1 MIPRETINQ
10 IIEAAH
16 IEDVVS
22 EFVTLKK
29 RGSNLIGVC
38 PFHKEKTPSFNVN
51 PARNIFKCFGCGK
64 AGDSVRFIMEH
75 EHYSYPEALRY
86 LAKKYGIKI
95 EEREQTPEE
104 LAAQN
109 ERERMFNINSF
120 AQKYFSDSMMNT
132 DEGQSVGL
140 AYFRERGF
148 RDAIINRFQLG
159 YCPNNGSAF
168 TEFATKNGYDK
179 DLLIKVGLTGSYENR
194 LYDRYQ
200 GRVIFPI
207 HNLTGKVIG
216 FGGRILTSEK
226 TKAKYVNSPE
236 SEIYNKSQTLYGIF
250 FARNEISRLDNCILV
265 EGYADVLSMHQAGIE
280 NVVASSGTSLTTEQ
294 IRMIS
299 RYTKNVT
306 MLYDGDAAGIHA
318 ALRGTNMILEE
329 GMNVRIVVLPP
340 EHDPDSF
347 VQSNPIEYVTKYL
360 TDNAKDFISFK
371 TNLLLK
377 DAKNDPIKKAAVIK
391 DIVETISVIPDPIY
405 RATYIKECSRT
416 LEVAEQTLMN
426 ELNKI
431 LRAKYRKQLGMDPS
445 QDQSYNSYESS
456 QPYSSYPSQQQPP
469 VEQESL
475 PIGFYQEQELVKLL
489 LTHGSETL
497 DIEEKDENGELLR
510 DEHNKIVT
518 YTTSIASLI
527 IDDLKN
533 DGLLFRDPTHKK
545 VFDAFDRGLDTG
557 VLPTTQEFISS
568 EDDEVAKL
576 AADLLSTQYRLDDWK
591 RHRIVVK
598 TESDVLK
605 KTVIMSILRF
615 KDMVIDDRRTTLVK
629 ELQATTDPDEQL
641 ILLKKKKHLDD
652 IRNRINR
659 DLGIVITK

>member
-22 EFVTLKK
+22 EFVTLRKK
-29 RGSNLIGVC
+29 GSNLWGVC
-38 PFHKEKTPSFNVN
+38 PFHKEKTPSFSVN

-120 AQKYFSDSMMNT
+120 AQKYFSDTMMST

-140 AYFRERGF
+140 AYFHERGF
-148 RDAIINRFQLG
+148 RDAIINKFQLG
-159 YCPNNGSAF
+159 YCPNSGSAF

-194 LYDRYQ
+194 IYDRYQ

-216 FGGRILTSEK
+216 FGGRILTKDK

-340 EHDPDSF
+340 EDDPDTF
-347 VQSNPIEYVTKYL
+347 VQNNPIEYVTKYL
-360 TDNAKDFISFK
+360 TDNAKDFIGFK

-377 DAKNDPIKKAAVIK
+377 DAQNDPIKRATVIK
-391 DIVETISVIPDPIY
+391 DIVETIAVIPDPIY
-405 RATYIKECSRT
+405 RASYIKECSRT
-416 LEVAEQTLMN
+416 LEMAEQTLTN
-426 ELNKI
+426 EVNKI
-431 LRAKYRKQLGMDPS
+431 LRAKYRKQLGLD
-445 QDQSYNSYESS
+445 SS
-456 QPYSSYPSQQQPP
+456 QESYQTNEPYQTSTSYQPQQPP
-469 VEQESL
+469 LEENST

-497 DIEEKDENGELLR
+497 DIEGKDEDDN
-510 DEHNKIVT
+510 DVV
-518 YTTSIASLI
+518 YTTTIASLI

-545 VFDAFDRGLDTG
+545 IFDAFDHGLDINC
-557 VLPTTQEFISS
+557 LPTAQEFTSN
-568 EDDEVAKL
+568 EDQDVAVL
-576 AADLLSTQYRLDDWK
+576 AANLLSSQYKLDDWK

-598 TESDVLK
+598 TEEDVLK
-605 KTVIMSILRF
+605 KTVLSSILRF
-615 KDMVIDDRRTTLVK
+615 KDMVIEDRRTEIVK
-629 ELQATTDPDEQL
+629 ELQSCTNPDDQL
-641 ILLKKKKHLDD
+641 ILLQKKKKLDD
-652 IRNRINR
+652 IRTRINR

>member
-10 IIEAAH
+10 IIETAR

-22 EFVTLKK
+22 EFVTLRK

-75 EHYSYPEALRY
+75 EHYSFQEALRY

-120 AQKYFSDSMMNT
+120 AQNYFSNTMMTT

-140 AYFRERGF
+140 AYFHERGF
-148 RDAIINRFQLG
+148 RDAIINKFQLG
-159 YCPNNGSAF
+159 YCPNSGHAF
-168 TEFATKNGYDK
+168 TDFATQNGYDK
-179 DLLIKVGLTGSYENR
+179 DLLIKVGLSGSYEDR
-194 LYDRYQ
+194 TYDRYQ

-340 EHDPDSF
+340 EDDPDSF
-347 VQSNPIEYVTKYL
+347 VQNNPIEVVTKYL
-360 TDNAKDFISFK
+360 EDNARDFIGFK

-377 DAKNDPIKKAAVIK
+377 DAQNDPIKRATVIK
-391 DIVETISVIPDPIY
+391 DIVETIAVVPDPIY

-416 LEVAEQTLMN
+416 LEMAEQTLTN
-426 ELNKI
+426 EVNKI
-431 LRAKYRKQLGMDPS
+431 LRAKYRKQLGLDPKLDS
-445 QDQSYNSYESS
+445 QLSYQEYQTY
-456 QPYSSYPSQQQPP
+456 QPQQQQVEPKDTTP
-469 VEQESL
+469 V
-475 PIGFYQEQELVKLL
+475 GFFQEQELVKLL
-489 LTHGSETL
+489 LAHGSE
-497 DIEEKDENGELLR
+497 IVEVAGKDEN
-510 DEHNKIVT
+510 DNDVVYNTTVASAIV
-518 YTTSIASLI
+518 
-527 IDDLKN
+527 DDLKN
-533 DGLLFRDPTHKK
+533 DGLLFRDPVHKK
-545 VFDAFDRGLDTG
+545 IFDAFDRGLDADK
-557 VLPTTQEFISS
+557 LPTAQDFISN
-568 EDDEVAKL
+568 EDEDVAVL
-576 AADLLSTQYRLDDWK
+576 AANLLSTQYKLDDWQ
-591 RHRIVVK
+591 RHRIVVR
-598 TESDVLK
+598 TEEDVLA
-605 KTVIMSILRF
+605 KTVHSSVLRY
-615 KDMVIDDRRTTLVK
+615 KDMVIEDWRIALVK
-629 ELQATTDPDEQL
+629 ELQSCTDPDKQL
-641 ILLKKKKHLDD
+641 ELLQEKKHLDE
-652 IRNRINR
+652 IRTKINH

>member
-10 IIEAAH
+10 IIETAR
-16 IEDVVS
+16 IEDVVG
-22 EFVTLKK
+22 EFVTLRK
-29 RGSNLIGVC
+29 RGSNLWGVC
-38 PFHKEKTPSFNVN
+38 PFHKEKTPSFSVN

-64 AGDSVRFIMEH
+64 AGNSVHFIMEH
-75 EHYSYPEALRY
+75 EHYSYPEALRF

-120 AQKYFSDSMMNT
+120 AQEYFSNIMMT
-132 DEGQSVGL
+132 SDEGQSVGL
-140 AYFRERGF
+140 AYFHERGF

-159 YCPNNGSAF
+159 YCPNSGSAF
-168 TEFATKNGYDK
+168 TDYAIQHGYDK
-179 DLLIKVGLTGSYENR
+179 DLLIKVGLTGSYEDR
-194 LYDRYQ
+194 IYDRYQ

-216 FGGRILTSEK
+216 FGGRILTKEK

-299 RYTKNVT
+299 RYTKNIT

-340 EHDPDSF
+340 EDDPDSF
-347 VQSNPIEYVTKYL
+347 VQNNPIEVVTKYL
-360 TDNAKDFISFK
+360 ADNAKDFIGFK

-377 DAKNDPIKKAAVIK
+377 DAQNDPIKRASVIK
-391 DIVETISVIPDPIY
+391 DIVETIAVIPDPIY

-416 LEVAEQTLMN
+416 LEMPEQTLTN
-426 ELNKI
+426 EVNKI
-431 LRAKYRKQLGMDPS
+431 LRAKYRKQLGLDPKQDS
-445 QDQSYNSYESS
+445 QLTYQEYQTYQPQQQVEPESS
-456 QPYSSYPSQQQPP
+456 T
-469 VEQESL
+469 
-475 PIGFYQEQELVKLL
+475 PIGFFQEQELVKLL
-489 LTHGSETL
+489 LSHGSENIEL
-497 DIEEKDENGELLR
+497 EEKDEDGKVIN
-510 DEHNKIVT
+510 T
-518 YTTSIASLI
+518 YITTIASAI
-527 IDDLKN
+527 VDDLKN
-533 DGLLFRDPTHKK
+533 DGLLFRDETHKK
-545 VFDAFDRGLDTG
+545 IFDAFDRGLDTG
-557 VLPTTQEFISS
+557 ILPTAHDFTSS
-568 EDDEVAKL
+568 EDQDVAVL
-576 AADLLSTQYRLDDWK
+576 AADLLSTQYKLDDWQ

-598 TESDVLK
+598 TEDDVLK
-605 KTVIMSILRF
+605 KTVLSSILRF
-615 KDMVIDDRRTTLVK
+615 KDMVIEDRRATVVK
-629 ELQATTDPDEQL
+629 ELQSCTDPDDQL
-641 ILLKKKKHLDD
+641 ILLQKKKKLDD
-652 IRNRINR
+652 IRLKINH

>member
-10 IIEAAH
+10 IIETAR
-16 IEDVVS
+16 IEDVVG
-22 EFVTLKK
+22 EFVTLRK
-29 RGSNLIGVC
+29 RGSNLIGIC

-64 AGDSVRFIMEH
+64 AGDAVRFIMEH

-95 EEREQTPEE
+95 EEREQSPEE

-120 AQKYFSDSMMNT
+120 AQDYFSNIMMT
-132 DEGQSVGL
+132 SDEGQSVGL
-140 AYFRERGF
+140 AYFHERGF

-159 YCPNNGSAF
+159 YCPYSGSAF
-168 TEFATKNGYDK
+168 TDYATQHGYDK
-179 DLLIKVGLTGSYENR
+179 DLLIKVGLTGNYENR
-194 LYDRYQ
+194 IYDRYQ

-216 FGGRILTSEK
+216 FGGRILTKEK

-299 RYTKNVT
+299 RYTKNIT

-340 EHDPDSF
+340 EDDPDSF
-347 VQSNPIEYVTKYL
+347 VQNNPIEVVTKYL
-360 TDNAKDFISFK
+360 ADNAKDFIGFK

-377 DAKNDPIKKAAVIK
+377 DAQNDPIKRASVIK
-391 DIVETISVIPDPIY
+391 DIVETIAVIPDPIY

-416 LEVAEQTLMN
+416 LEMPEQTLTN
-426 ELNKI
+426 EVNKI
-431 LRAKYRKQLGMDPS
+431 LRAKYRKQLGLDPKQDS
-445 QDQSYNSYESS
+445 QLTYQEYQTYQPQQQVEPESS
-456 QPYSSYPSQQQPP
+456 T
-469 VEQESL
+469 
-475 PIGFYQEQELVKLL
+475 PIGFFQEQELVKLL
-489 LTHGSETL
+489 LSHGSENIEL
-497 DIEEKDENGELLR
+497 EEKDEDGKVIN
-510 DEHNKIVT
+510 T
-518 YTTSIASLI
+518 YITTIASAI
-527 IDDLKN
+527 VDDLKN
-533 DGLLFRDPTHKK
+533 DGLLFRDETHKK
-545 VFDAFDRGLDTG
+545 IFDAFDSGLDTG
-557 VLPTTQEFISS
+557 ILPTAHDFTSS
-568 EDDEVAKL
+568 EDQDVAVL
-576 AADLLSTQYRLDDWK
+576 AADLLSTQYKLDDWQ

-598 TESDVLK
+598 TEDDVLK
-605 KTVIMSILRF
+605 KTVLSSILRF
-615 KDMVIDDRRTTLVK
+615 KDMVIEDRRAAVVK
-629 ELQATTDPDEQL
+629 ELQSCTDPDDQL
-641 ILLKKKKHLDD
+641 ILLQKKKKLDD
-652 IRNRINR
+652 IRLKINH

>member
-10 IIEAAH
+10 IIETAR

-120 AQKYFSDSMMNT
+120 AQNYFSDTMMNT

-159 YCPNNGSAF
+159 YCPNSGSAF
-168 TEFATKNGYDK
+168 TDFATKNGYDK

-347 VQSNPIEYVTKYL
+347 VQSYPIEHVTKYL

-377 DAKNDPIKKAAVIK
+377 DAKNDPIKKASVIK

-416 LEVAEQTLMN
+416 LEVSEQTLMN
-426 ELNKI
+426 ELNKL
-431 LRAKYRKQLGMDPS
+431 LRAKYRKQLGMDSS
-445 QDQSYNSYESS
+445 QAQSYQSYESYQSHESYQS
-456 QPYSSYPSQQQPP
+456 QNQPP
-469 VEQESL
+469 LEESST

-497 DIEEKDENGELLR
+497 DIEGKDDDDN
-510 DEHNKIVT
+510 NVI
-518 YTTSIASLI
+518 YTTTIASLI

-545 VFDAFDRGLDTG
+545 IFDAFDRGLDTG
-557 VLPTTQEFISS
+557 MLPSTQDFISN
-568 EDDEVAKL
+568 EDDDVARL

-598 TESDVLK
+598 TENDVLK
-605 KTVIMSILRF
+605 KTVLMSILRF
-615 KDMVIDDRRTTLVK
+615 KDMVIEDRRTEVLK
-629 ELQATTDPDEQL
+629 EMSETTNPDDQL
-641 ILLKKKKHLDD
+641 ILLAKKKHLDD
-652 IRNRINR
+652 IRHRINR

>member
-10 IIEAAH
+10 IIETAR
-16 IEDVVS
+16 IEDVVG
-22 EFVTLKK
+22 EFVTLRK
-29 RGSNLIGVC
+29 RGSNLIGIC

-120 AQKYFSDSMMNT
+120 AQEYFSNIMMT
-132 DEGQSVGL
+132 SDEGQSVGL
-140 AYFRERGF
+140 AYFHERGF

-159 YCPNNGSAF
+159 YCPNSGSAF
-168 TEFATKNGYDK
+168 TDYAIKHGYDK

-216 FGGRILTSEK
+216 FGGRILTKEK

-299 RYTKNVT
+299 RYTKNIT

-340 EHDPDSF
+340 EDDPDTF
-347 VQSNPIEYVTKYL
+347 VQNNPIEYVTKYL
-360 TDNAKDFISFK
+360 TDNAKDFIGFK

-377 DAKNDPIKKAAVIK
+377 DAQNDPIKRASVIK
-391 DIVETISVIPDPIY
+391 DIVETIAVIPDQIY

-416 LEVAEQTLMN
+416 LEMPEQTLTN
-426 ELNKI
+426 EVNKI
-431 LRAKYRKQLGMDPS
+431 LRAKYRKQLGLDPS
-445 QDQSYNSYESS
+445 QDQSYLSYESY
-456 QPYSSYPSQQQPP
+456 QSYQQQQQQ
-469 VEQESL
+469 VEPKDNT
-475 PIGFYQEQELVKLL
+475 PIGFFQEQELVKLL
-489 LTHGSETL
+489 LVHGSETL
-497 DIEEKDENGELLR
+497 DIEGKDEN
-510 DEHNKIVT
+510 DNDVI
-518 YTTSIASLI
+518 YTTTIASLI
-527 IDDLKN
+527 VDDLKN
-533 DGLLFRDPTHKK
+533 DGLLFRDPIHKK
-545 VFDAFDRGLDTG
+545 IFDAFDRGLDTG
-557 VLPTTQEFISS
+557 NLPTAQHFTSS
-568 EDDEVAKL
+568 EDQDVAVL
-576 AADLLSTQYRLDDWK
+576 AADLLSTQYKLDDWK

-598 TESDVLK
+598 TEEDVLK
-605 KTVIMSILRF
+605 KTVLMSILRF
-615 KDMVIDDRRTTLVK
+615 KDMVIEDRRAAIVK
-629 ELQATTDPDEQL
+629 ELQSCTDPDDQL
-641 ILLKKKKHLDD
+641 ILLQKKKKLDE
-652 IRNRINR
+652 IRTRINR

>member
-1 MIPRETINQ
+1 MIPRETIAQ
-10 IIEAAH
+10 ILEAAH

-104 LAAQN
+104 MAAQN

-120 AQKYFSDSMMNT
+120 AQKYFSETMLNT

-159 YCPNNGSAF
+159 YCPNSGSTF
-168 TEFATKNGYDK
+168 TEYAIKNGYDK

-318 ALRGTNMILEE
+318 ALRGTNMVLEE

-347 VQSNPIEYVTKYL
+347 VQQYPIEYVTKYL

-377 DAKNDPIKKAAVIK
+377 DAKNDPIKKASVIK

-426 ELNKI
+426 ELNKL
-431 LRAKYRKQLGMDPS
+431 LRAKYRKQLGLDPG
-445 QDQSYNSYESS
+445 QDTSYLSYQSYQSYNQQQPVESS
-456 QPYSSYPSQQQPP
+456 QNSTTT
-469 VEQESL
+469 
-475 PIGFYQEQELVKLL
+475 IGFYQEQELVKLL

-497 DIEEKDENGELLR
+497 DLEGKDDNGN
-510 DEHNKIVT
+510 DIV
-518 YTTSIASLI
+518 YTTTIASLI
-527 IDDLKN
+527 VDDLKN
-533 DGLLFRDPTHKK
+533 DGLLFRDSTHKK

-557 VLPTTQEFISS
+557 ILPTTQEFISS
-568 EDDEVAKL
+568 EDDDVARL
-576 AADLLSTQYRLDDWK
+576 AADLLSTQYRLDDWR

-598 TESDVLK
+598 TENDVLK
-605 KTVIMSILRF
+605 KTVLMSILRF
-615 KDMVIDDRRTTLVK
+615 KDMVIEDRRNELVK
-629 ELQATTDPDEQL
+629 ELQSCTDPNDQL

-652 IRNRINR
+652 IRHRINR

>member
-1 MIPRETINQ
+1 MIPRDTINQ
-10 IIEAAH
+10 IIETAR
-16 IEDVVS
+16 IEDVVG
-22 EFVTLKK
+22 EFVTLRK
-29 RGSNLIGVC
+29 RGSNLIGIC

-64 AGDSVRFIMEH
+64 AGDAVRFIMEH

-95 EEREQTPEE
+95 EEREQSPEE

-120 AQKYFSDSMMNT
+120 AQEYFSNIMMT
-132 DEGQSVGL
+132 SDEGQSVGL
-140 AYFRERGF
+140 AYFHERGF

-159 YCPNNGSAF
+159 YCPNSGSAF
-168 TEFATKNGYDK
+168 TDYAIQHGYDK

-194 LYDRYQ
+194 IYDRYQ

-216 FGGRILTSEK
+216 FGGRILTKEK

-299 RYTKNVT
+299 RYTKNIT

-340 EHDPDSF
+340 EDDPDTF
-347 VQSNPIEYVTKYL
+347 VQNNPIEYVTKYL
-360 TDNAKDFISFK
+360 TDNAKDFIGFK

-377 DAKNDPIKKAAVIK
+377 DAQNDPIKRASVIK
-391 DIVETISVIPDPIY
+391 DIVETISVIPDQIY

-416 LEVAEQTLMN
+416 LEMPEQTLTN
-426 ELNKI
+426 EVNKI
-431 LRAKYRKQLGMDPS
+431 LRAKYRKQLGLDPKQDS
-445 QDQSYNSYESS
+445 QLTYQEYQTYQPQQQVEPESS
-456 QPYSSYPSQQQPP
+456 T
-469 VEQESL
+469 
-475 PIGFYQEQELVKLL
+475 PIGFFQEQELVKLL
-489 LTHGSETL
+489 LSHGSENIEL
-497 DIEEKDENGELLR
+497 EEKDEDGKVIN
-510 DEHNKIVT
+510 T
-518 YTTSIASLI
+518 YITTIASAI
-527 IDDLKN
+527 VDDLKN
-533 DGLLFRDPTHKK
+533 DGLLFRDETHKK
-545 VFDAFDRGLDTG
+545 IFDAFDRGLDTG
-557 VLPTTQEFISS
+557 ELPTVQDFTSS
-568 EDDEVAKL
+568 EDQDVAVL
-576 AADLLSTQYRLDDWK
+576 AADLLSSQYKLDDWQ

-598 TESDVLK
+598 TEDDVLK
-605 KTVIMSILRF
+605 KTVLSSILRF
-615 KDMVIDDRRTTLVK
+615 KDMVIEDRRTAVVK
-629 ELQATTDPDEQL
+629 ELQSCTDPDDQL
-641 ILLKKKKHLDD
+641 ILLQKKKKLDD
-652 IRNRINR
+652 IRLKINR

>member
-10 IIEAAH
+10 IIETAR

-22 EFVTLKK
+22 EFVTLRK

-64 AGDSVRFIMEH
+64 AGDAVRFIMEH
-75 EHYSYPEALRY
+75 ERYSFQEALRY

-95 EEREQTPEE
+95 EEREQTLEE
-104 LAAQN
+104 AAAQN

-120 AQKYFSDSMMNT
+120 AQNYFSNTMMT
-132 DEGQSVGL
+132 SDEGQSVGL
-140 AYFRERGF
+140 AYFHERGF

-159 YCPNNGSAF
+159 YCPGSGSAF
-168 TEFATKNGYDK
+168 TDFAIKNGYDK
-179 DLLIKVGLTGSYENR
+179 DLLIKVGLTGNYENR

-200 GRVIFPI
+200 SRVIFPI
-207 HNLTGKVIG
+207 HNLTGKIIG
-216 FGGRILTSEK
+216 FGGRILTKEK

-280 NVVASSGTSLTTEQ
+280 NVVASSGTSLTIEQ

-299 RYTKNVT
+299 RYTKNIT

-340 EHDPDSF
+340 EDDPDSF
-347 VQSNPIEYVTKYL
+347 VQNNPIEYVTKYL
-360 TDNAKDFISFK
+360 TDNAKDFLGFK

-377 DAKNDPIKKAAVIK
+377 DAQNDPIKRAAAIK
-391 DIVETISVIPDPIY
+391 DIVETVAVIPDPIY
-405 RATYIKECSRT
+405 RATYIKECSRAI
-416 LEVAEQTLMN
+416 EMAEQTLTN
-426 ELNKI
+426 EVNKI
-431 LRAKYRKQLGMDPS
+431 LRAKYRKQLGLAS
-445 QDQSYNSYESS
+445 QESHLSYQDYKTY
-456 QPYSSYPSQQQPP
+456 QPQQQP
-469 VEQESL
+469 VEQHDNI
-475 PIGFYQEQELVKLL
+475 PIGFFQEQELVKILL
-489 LTHGSETL
+489 SHGSETI
-497 DIEEKDENGELLR
+497 DIEGTDDDDKD
-510 DEHNKIVT
+510 IV
-518 YTTSIASLI
+518 YTTTVASII
-527 IDDLKN
+527 IDDLKS
-533 DGLLFRDPTHKK
+533 DGLLLRDPTHKK
-545 VFDAFDRGLDTG
+545 IFDAFDHGLDTG
-557 VLPTTQEFISS
+557 DLPTAQDFISS
-568 EDDEVAKL
+568 EDQEVAVL
-576 AADLLSTQYRLDDWK
+576 AANLLSTQYKLDDWR

-598 TESDVLK
+598 TEDDVLK
-605 KTVIMSILRF
+605 KTVLSSILRF
-615 KDMVIDDRRTTLVK
+615 KDMVIEDRRAAIVK
-629 ELQATTDPDEQL
+629 ELQSCTELDDQL
-641 ILLKKKKHLDD
+641 ILLQKKKKLDE
-652 IRNRINR
+652 IRTKINR

>member
-10 IIEAAH
+10 IIETAR

-22 EFVTLKK
+22 EFVTLRK

-75 EHYSYPEALRY
+75 EHYSFQEALRY

-120 AQKYFSDSMMNT
+120 AQQYFSNIMMT
-132 DEGQSVGL
+132 SDEGQSVGL
-140 AYFRERGF
+140 AYFHERGF

-159 YCPNNGSAF
+159 YCPNSGSSF
-168 TEFATKNGYDK
+168 TDYAIKNGYDK

-299 RYTKNVT
+299 RYTKNIT

-340 EHDPDSF
+340 EDDPDTF
-347 VQSNPIEYVTKYL
+347 VQNNPIEYVTKYL
-360 TDNAKDFISFK
+360 TDNAKDFIGFK

-377 DAKNDPIKKAAVIK
+377 DAKNDPIKRATVIK
-391 DIVETISVIPDPIY
+391 DIVETIAVIPDPIY

-416 LEVAEQTLMN
+416 LEMPEQTLTN
-426 ELNKI
+426 EVNKI
-431 LRAKYRKQLGMDPS
+431 LRAKYHKQLAN
-445 QDQSYNSYESS
+445 DQSQTSYPNYESHETS
-456 QPYSSYPSQQQPP
+456 PSYQSQQQP
-469 VEQESL
+469 EDTT
-475 PIGFYQEQELVKLL
+475 PIGFFQEQELVKLL
-489 LTHGSETL
+489 LSHGS
-497 DIEEKDENGELLR
+497 DILEIEGKDDDDN
-510 DEHNKIVT
+510 DIVYNVT
-518 YTTSIASLI
+518 IASLI

-545 VFDAFDRGLDTG
+545 IFDAFDRGLDTG
-557 VLPTTQEFISS
+557 NLPTAQDFTSS
-568 EDDEVAKL
+568 EDQDVAVL
-576 AADLLSTQYRLDDWK
+576 SANLLSTQYKLDDWQ

-598 TESDVLK
+598 TEDDVLK
-605 KTVIMSILRF
+605 KTVLTSILRF
-615 KDMVIDDRRTTLVK
+615 KDMVIEDRRTALVK
-629 ELQATTDPDEQL
+629 ELSETPDINDQL
-641 ILLKKKKHLDD
+641 ILLQKKKKLDD
-652 IRNRINR
+652 LRTRINR

>member
-10 IIEAAH
+10 IIETAR
-16 IEDVVS
+16 IEDVVG
-22 EFVTLKK
+22 EFVTLRK

-64 AGDSVRFIMEH
+64 AGNSVRFIMEH
-75 EHYSYPEALRY
+75 EHYSFQEALRY

-120 AQKYFSDSMMNT
+120 AQNYFSNIMMT
-132 DEGQSVGL
+132 SDEGQSVGL
-140 AYFRERGF
+140 AYFHERGF
-148 RDAIINRFQLG
+148 RDAIINKFQLG
-159 YCPNNGSAF
+159 YCPNSGSAF
-168 TEFATKNGYDK
+168 TDYAIKNGYDK
-179 DLLIKVGLTGSYENR
+179 DILIKVGLTGSYENS

-299 RYTKNVT
+299 RYTKNIT

-340 EHDPDSF
+340 EDDPDTF
-347 VQSNPIEYVTKYL
+347 VQNNPIEYVTKYL
-360 TDNAKDFISFK
+360 TDNAKDFIGFK

-377 DAKNDPIKKAAVIK
+377 DAKNDPIKRASVIK
-391 DIVETISVIPDPIY
+391 DIVETIAVIPDPIY

-416 LEVAEQTLMN
+416 LEMPEQTLTN
-426 ELNKI
+426 EVNKI
-431 LRAKYRKQLGMDPS
+431 LRAKYHKQLGIDSAQRLSSSSAERLSSLS
-445 QDQSYNSYESS
+445 QEK
-456 QPYSSYPSQQQPP
+456 
-469 VEQESL
+469 EQDST
-475 PIGFYQEQELVKLL
+475 PIGFFQEQELVKLL
-489 LTHGSETL
+489 LSHGSETL
-497 DIEEKDENGELLR
+497 EIEGKDDDEN
-510 DEHNKIVT
+510 DVIYNVT
-518 YTTSIASLI
+518 IASLI

-533 DGLLFRDPTHKK
+533 DELLFRDPTHKK
-545 VFDAFDRGLDTG
+545 IFDAFDRGLDTG
-557 VLPTTQEFISS
+557 TLPTAQDFISN
-568 EDDEVAKL
+568 EDQDVAVL
-576 AADLLSTQYRLDDWK
+576 AANLLSTQYKLDDWQ

-598 TESDVLK
+598 TEEDVLK
-605 KTVIMSILRF
+605 KTVLTSILRF
-615 KDMVIDDRRTTLVK
+615 KDMVIEDRRTAIVK
-629 ELQATTDPDEQL
+629 ELQSCTDPDDQM
-641 ILLKKKKHLDD
+641 ILLKKKKNLDD
-652 IRNRINR
+652 IRTRINR

>member
-10 IIEAAH
+10 IMETAR

-75 EHYSYPEALRY
+75 EHYSFQEALRY

-120 AQKYFSDSMMNT
+120 AQKYFSDTMMNT

-140 AYFRERGF
+140 AYFHERGF
-148 RDAIINRFQLG
+148 RDAIINKFQLG
-159 YCPNNGSAF
+159 YCPNSGHAF
-168 TEFATKNGYDK
+168 TDFATKNGYDK
-179 DLLIKVGLTGSYENR
+179 DLLVKVGLSGSYEDR
-194 LYDRYQ
+194 TYDRYQ

-299 RYTKNVT
+299 RYTKNIT

-340 EHDPDSF
+340 EDDPDSF
-347 VQSNPIEYVTKYL
+347 VQNNPIEVVTKYL
-360 TDNAKDFISFK
+360 EDNAKDFIGFK

-377 DAKNDPIKKAAVIK
+377 DAQNDPIKRASVIK
-391 DIVETISVIPDPIY
+391 DIVETIAVIPDQIY

-416 LEVAEQTLMN
+416 LEMPEQTLTN
-426 ELNKI
+426 EVNKI
-431 LRAKYRKQLGMDPS
+431 LRAKYRKQLGLDPK
-445 QDQSYNSYESS
+445 QDQQLSYQEYQTY
-456 QPYSSYPSQQQPP
+456 QPQQQP
-469 VEQESL
+469 VEPKDTT
-475 PIGFYQEQELVKLL
+475 PIGFFQEQELVKLL
-489 LTHGSETL
+489 LVHGSETL
-497 DIEEKDENGELLR
+497 DIEGKDEN
-510 DEHNKIVT
+510 DNDVI
-518 YTTSIASLI
+518 YTTTIASLI
-527 IDDLKN
+527 VDDLKN
-533 DGLLFRDPTHKK
+533 DGLLFKDETHRKI
-545 VFDAFDRGLDTG
+545 FDAFDRGLDTG
-557 VLPTTQEFISS
+557 TLPTAQDFTSS
-568 EDDEVAKL
+568 EDQDVAVL
-576 AADLLSTQYRLDDWK
+576 AANLLSTQYKLDDWK

-598 TESDVLK
+598 TEEDVLK
-605 KTVIMSILRF
+605 KAVFNSVLRY
-615 KDMVIDDRRTTLVK
+615 KDMVIEDRRATLVK
-629 ELQATTDPDEQL
+629 EIQSCTSIDDQL
-641 ILLKKKKHLDD
+641 ILLQKKKKLDD
-652 IRNRINR
+652 IRTRINR